1 MNNIRKKQNKILQKL
16 DEIRSIDIL
25 TEAFNNLS
33 DLLSIIDFK
42 YQISNSKN
50 NKTLFIKKLKKIQE
64 EMSRII
70 EINKEYGELLQEG
83 VNPTSLRKALMGEQK
98 RIAQLTN
105 KSQGLMTNN
114 RNTYNKYRAQQ
125 RQRKLIMNNQI
136 GLRHFNE
143 EYGILFEIMS
153 ITLDALISTTNQKT
167 IDTFNKVNNMM
178 FKIWSL
184 NTQYSQSLK
193 YVTNNSTPKE
203 QFNKH
208 YRELSEDNKK
218 NYNKFKKF

>member
-1 MNNIRKKQNKILQKL
+1 
-16 DEIRSIDIL
+16 
-25 TEAFNNLS
+25 
-33 DLLSIIDFK
+33 
-42 YQISNSKN
+42 
-50 NKTLFIKKLKKIQE
+50 
-64 EMSRII
+64 
-70 EINKEYGELLQEG
+70 
-83 VNPTSLRKALMGEQK
+83 
-98 RIAQLTN
+98 
-105 KSQGLMTNN
+105 
-114 RNTYNKYRAQQ
+114 
-125 RQRKLIMNNQI
+125 
-136 GLRHFNE
+136 
-143 EYGILFEIMS
+143 MS